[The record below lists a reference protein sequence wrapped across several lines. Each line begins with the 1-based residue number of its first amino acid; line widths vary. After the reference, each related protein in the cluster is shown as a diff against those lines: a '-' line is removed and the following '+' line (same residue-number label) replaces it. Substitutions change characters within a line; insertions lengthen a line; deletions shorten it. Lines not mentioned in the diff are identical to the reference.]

1 MSQNYGPFPAV
12 CGQTPASVLIT
23 GLGPKCIRYVLK
35 ENESAKYFN
44 RRNML
49 LLVVK
54 QENPLKMEISSC
66 FTLKSQQCSYGN
78 VSGNSYKISDKTEK
92 KNPKQLKLMS

>member
-23 GLGPKCIRYVLK
+23 GLRPKCIRYTLE
-35 ENESAKYFN
+35 ENEPQKYFN

-49 LLVVK
+49 LVVVK
-54 QENPLKMEISSC
+54 KENS
-66 FTLKSQQCSYGN
+66 
-78 VSGNSYKISDKTEK
+78 
-92 KNPKQLKLMS
+92 